1 MLQWILSV
9 LSAPVFNS
17 IVDAYKAKLA
27 AANTQDKLAVDLA
40 VKEIEAEIAARA
52 QASAIIIAEQGRWW
66 TSMIRPLA
74 ALPVVIYIW
83 KVVVYDKVFGL
94 GTTDA
99 ITGDVGTWA
108 GVIIT
113 TYFGGRSRRWRASS
127 GDKTMQDVLTWGA
140 LIAAGGSLVAIV
152 TFWMNRGK
160 AEADAL
166 AKADAAAATARAA
179 LAKAEI
185 VAEQLA
191 EARIEFARDYASHK
205 DLAAAEVRYAASLD
219 SLRTELRGMNER
231 LDRIIE
237 RFAQQA

>member
-1 MLQWILSV
+1 
-9 LSAPVFNS
+9 
-17 IVDAYKAKLA
+17 
-27 AANTQDKLAVDLA
+27 
-40 VKEIEAEIAARA
+40 
-52 QASAIIIAEQGRWW
+52 
-66 TSMIRPLA
+66 
-74 ALPVVIYIW
+74 
-83 KVVVYDKVFGL
+83 
-94 GTTDA
+94 
-99 ITGDVGTWA
+99 
-108 GVIIT
+108 
-113 TYFGGRSRRWRASS
+113 
-127 GDKTMQDVLTWGA
+127 MQDVLTWGA
-140 LIAAGGSLVAIV
+140 LIAAGGSLAAIG

-166 AKADAAAATARAA
+166 ARADAATATANVA

-185 VAEQLA
+185 VAGQLA